1 MSVKLRNI
9 AIALAVGLCSATSAF
24 SASADSVLLLH
35 GYNDKA
41 DSSGQNDAWNCQTN
55 WANQRAMLR
64 AYGHSGRIQ
73 AVGYYSDNLN
83 CDRNLAS
90 SVYTKNFSGN
100 MNLQSPPANPS
111 VLTYNTSM
119 VHVAYRF
126 AWAAAKERI
135 DNGGRPIH
143 VICDSLGGLVVRQA
157 IAMAS
162 AGNPDF
168 PTLAQL
174 NILSVYTY
182 GTPFYGTPL
191 GGFGSNGTTQGNEA
205 NTGSNFLTNLNSA
218 GMTRVG
224 SAQWFSITSNAI
236 FGGDRFISGNSA
248 CWLRSSICIRYRNPA
263 YTHGA
268 YKDDANTT
276 NINNAFEYRMPV
288 FAEDWNQA
296 SANRRAPFAASPGAA
311 AYVSSVIQSR

>member
-1 MSVKLRNI
+1 MYANTRNFAVA
-9 AIALAVGLCSATSAF
+9 AILSL
-24 SASADSVLLLH
+24 SASTALVAASTDSVFLLH

-41 DSSGQNDAWNCQTN
+41 DSSGQNDAWNCRTN
-55 WANQRAMLR
+55 WANQTAVLR

-73 AVGYYSDNLN
+73 SVGYYSDNSN

-90 SVYTKNFSGN
+90 TVYTKNFSGN
-100 MNLQSPPANPS
+100 MRLQSAPANPA
-111 VLTYNTSM
+111 VLTHNTSM

-135 DNGGRPIH
+135 DNGGKPIR

-174 NILSVYTY
+174 NITGVYTY

-205 NTGSNFLTNLNSA
+205 NTNSAFLNNLNSA
-218 GMTRVG
+218 AMTRVG
-224 SAQWFSITSNAI
+224 SAQWFSISSNAI

-248 CWLRSSICIRYRNPA
+248 CWLRSAICIRYRNPA

-268 YKDDANTT
+268 YKDDLNTA

-296 SANRRAPFAASPGAA
+296 SANRRAPFANAPGAA
-311 AYVSSVIQSR
+311 AYVSAAIQLR